1 MKIDSNHPR
10 YFSLSIRE
18 KLVSGVKKGI
28 TSQAG
33 LIAFGRGEAFDYLLA
48 EETAD
53 VAKKAITA
61 AAAYLLSAKKPIIS
75 VNGNTAALCSWDF
88 IRLAKILNCRIEVNL
103 FHYSKKRIKKIENL
117 FKKYD
122 ANRILI
128 SNKNN
133 RIILPNIASHRAIVI
148 REGIGSADLVLVP
161 LEDGDRA
168 QALINSGKKV
178 IAVDLNP
185 LSRTAQAATVSII
198 DNIVRCLPLLYE
210 EIKQLRYKDNKEI
223 QKIISK
229 YDNKKNLKAIYNIII
244 NNLGKWKDEET

>member
-1 MKIDSNHPR
+1 MKIDNRHPR
-10 YFSLSIRE
+10 YFSLNLRE
-18 KLVSGVKKGI
+18 KLVLGVKKGI

-33 LIAFGRGEAFDYLLA
+33 LIAFGRGEAFDYLLS
-48 EETAD
+48 EKTSEL
-53 VAKKAITA
+53 AKKAITA

-75 VNGNTAALCSWDF
+75 VNGNTAALCAWDF

-103 FHYSKKRIKKIENL
+103 FHYSIKRIKKIENL
-117 FKKYD
+117 FKRYD

-133 RIILPNIASHRAIVI
+133 KIILPNIASQRAIVI
-148 REGIGSADLVLVP
+148 GEGIGSADLVLVP

-198 DNIVRCLPLLYE
+198 DNVVRSLPLL
-210 EIKQLRYKDNKEI
+210 IKEI
-223 QKIISK
+223 GRLR
-229 YDNKKNLKAIYNIII
+229 D
-244 NNLGKWKDEET
+244 